1 MDNDAPTVASTVTYC
16 GYCTCRTISPPC
28 ACKCHAGNVDYLR
41 AALDSERARADNYLG
56 AFRREQ
62 ERADRYLAAMQ
73 ALIDGYRTNPEYL
86 AAVAAIRAIVEEA
99 RRG

>member
-1 MDNDAPTVASTVTYC
+1 MTALNYIIEDL
-16 GYCTCRTISPPC
+16 R
-28 ACKCHAGNVDYLR
+28 LR
-41 AALDSERARADNYLG
+41 AEKAEAEAENLRAELGQRVAEAENRLDSERARADNYLG